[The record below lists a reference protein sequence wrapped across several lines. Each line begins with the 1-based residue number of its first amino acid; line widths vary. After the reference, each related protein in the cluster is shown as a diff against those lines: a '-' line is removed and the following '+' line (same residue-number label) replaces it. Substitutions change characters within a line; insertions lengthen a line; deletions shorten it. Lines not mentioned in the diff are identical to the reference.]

1 MFVHKLF
8 GLIALLLIT
17 GLMVL
22 VLSRSGDEGRDKIVS
37 PHEQSLT
44 PKALRSPEQLTE
56 RSPGVT
62 AENNREE
69 ASSPR
74 LPSSLPQ
81 GPATGEKPTEQQPL
95 ITVEDG
101 RLSVQV
107 QNRPLKWVLAQISEK
122 SGVFISTENIG
133 NVRISVQLQD
143 SPLDQGL
150 RHILRGQ
157 DTFFFYGTEEGEY
170 GNASLQAVWV
180 YTKGTGHNILPVPRT
195 AWASTREVEL
205 SLTDPD
211 PEERARAVEVL
222 VERKGKQALD
232 IVLQVLKDQDE
243 KVRYRALFKALNAGL
258 ALPADT
264 LQTLLQSDSS
274 PVVRFLALDALAERP
289 GADRQNV
296 KAVAEL
302 ALNDPNPQVQ
312 DQAREILSQL
322 EAAAQPPDPSQPVQE
337 QGGADSQ

>member
-1 MFVHKLF
+1 
-8 GLIALLLIT
+8 
-17 GLMVL
+17 
-22 VLSRSGDEGRDKIVS
+22 
-37 PHEQSLT
+37 
-44 PKALRSPEQLTE
+44 
-56 RSPGVT
+56 
-62 AENNREE
+62 
-69 ASSPR
+69 
-74 LPSSLPQ
+74 
-81 GPATGEKPTEQQPL
+81 
-95 ITVEDG
+95 
-101 RLSVQV
+101 
-107 QNRPLKWVLAQISEK
+107 
-122 SGVFISTENIG
+122 
-133 NVRISVQLQD
+133 
-143 SPLDQGL
+143 
-150 RHILRGQ
+150 
-157 DTFFFYGTEEGEY
+157 
-170 GNASLQAVWV
+170 ASLQAVWV